1 MNHLHE
7 EEEEISQCETFS
19 DDDPEN
25 WNESFSD
32 ALSGSYSGLFFRKIL
47 H

>member
-1 MNHLHE
+1 MNHSHE
-7 EEEEISQCETFS
+7 EEKEISQFETFS

-32 ALSGSYSGLFFRKIL
+32 ALSGSYSGMFFRKIS